1 MLLKKL
7 KDLGIHISAEQ
18 VTEKLLTSKFNNMSK
33 VFEYLALLTV
43 ANDRQPGE
51 VKDLRGQASR
61 VVKVEC
67 LSNDSSKISRD

>member
-1 MLLKKL
+1 MLKKL
-7 KDLGIHISAEQ
+7 KDLGINISAEQ